1 MSEGQRRASS
11 PDSSLTGFEDTL
23 AGHQMQSGFPPQQPQ
38 FHVYDDETQPPT
50 QHQPQ
55 PEHQRMAQ
63 RRETHNTDLDLS
75 TSTRTDTG
83 YTDKVIR
90 VTSSESNSTTPLYQQ
105 RIIANEDYVLD
116 ASSHSQHSNNNS
128 HHAGIG
134 NLNKV
139 STSAYRCSYNW
150 PVVAVPPAE
159 PQLPPP
165 PPPPPIGR
173 SRS

>member
-38 FHVYDDETQPPT
+38 FHVYDDETQPPP
-50 QHQPQ
+50 QHHPQ

-83 YTDKVIR
+83 HTDRVIR
-90 VTSSESNSTTPLYQQ
+90 VTSESNSTTPLYQQ

-150 PVVAVPPAE
+150 PVVAVPPA
-159 PQLPPP
+159 
-165 PPPPPIGR
+165 
-173 SRS
+173 